1 MTPEGHKPS
10 ETHKIFTT
18 TAIIGGILLLSQF
31 AFSKSSARKIGQRA
45 GWKSEIS
52 GKSFWDGWSLQMAHF
67 NHDKSNPNYDKPES
81 GICVTVEE
89 HLKMHED
96 AVGNEESIGL
106 CVQANNYAIRM
117 LKKTPIFNKYRHK

>member
-1 MTPEGHKPS
+1 MISHELI
-10 ETHKIFTT
+10 TH
-18 TAIIGGILLLSQF
+18 AIDLSPLAIPILL
-31 AFSKSSARKIGQRA
+31 AFSKATARKIGQRA

-52 GKSFWDGWSLQMAHF
+52 GKSFWDGWVLHMAHL
-67 NHDKSNPNYDKPES
+67 NHDKSDPNYDKPES

-106 CVQANNYAIRM
+106 CVQANNYAIKM
-117 LKKTPIFNKYRHK
+117 LKKTPIYNKYKK